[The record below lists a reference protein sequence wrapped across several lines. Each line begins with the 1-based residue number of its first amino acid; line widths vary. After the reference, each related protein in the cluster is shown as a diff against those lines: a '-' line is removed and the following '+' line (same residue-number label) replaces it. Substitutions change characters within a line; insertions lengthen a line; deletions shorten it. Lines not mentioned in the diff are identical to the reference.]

1 MVTTSSNAN
10 LLNHLEESHF
20 YSTKFA
26 TMRKQLAFE
35 CYTVSILP
43 SNFNGLLLY
52 SQCYI
57 ILARL
62 KSETRGALSPASFP
76 GLFQG
81 THHPKAE
88 SCLTPGKRQ
97 SSHACQVH
105 YARYA
110 GTGNPA
116 RPARGTHHH
125 RPLPLRLQFLSR
137 EHRQGGPERRRDVSG
152 ALQTAPLLAQL
163 GERRAQVGGRERP
176 ASRTR
181 RRASG
186 QGRRGG
192 PAETRG
198 RGAGLCVAPRARR
211 CASPVFNVSVF
222 ARPGLA
228 RGGTAETRRSAAGQG
243 RGARWGPG
251 GRWREDC
258 VPRRSPGSW

>member
-1 MVTTSSNAN
+1 MVTPSSIAN

-26 TMRKQLAFE
+26 TMRKQLACE

-62 KSETRGALSPASFP
+62 KSETRGAWPFP
-76 GLFQG
+76 GDTPPEGRILPD
-81 THHPKAE
+81 TWEEAE
-88 SCLTPGKRQ
+88 SPRVP
-97 SSHACQVH
+97 SSLCPVCRHREPIPTR
-105 YARYA
+105 ARDPPPSPPPVPIA
-110 GTGNPA
+110 
-116 RPARGTHHH
+116 
-125 RPLPLRLQFLSR
+125 
-137 EHRQGGPERRRDVSG
+137 
-152 ALQTAPLLAQL
+152 APLARAPAGRAGAAPGCQRSAPDRAPL
-163 GERRAQVGGRERP
+163 GAAGREARASRGRERP

-211 CASPVFNVSVF
+211 CASPSI
-222 ARPGLA
+222 
-228 RGGTAETRRSAAGQG
+228 
-243 RGARWGPG
+243 
-251 GRWREDC
+251 
-258 VPRRSPGSW
+258 